1 MSAAT
6 GEGVD
11 TLLSR
16 VTTLLDTVEIEPLI
30 DENDYFVELIDT
42 SNEKDIRYF
51 MDDEVYCVE
60 GDYIDRLLY
69 STNLDD
75 IESLRRFQNALKM
88 SGVFDHLRS
97 QGCVDGDTVRIFDLE
112 FEFYD

>member
-1 MSAAT
+1 
-6 GEGVD
+6 
-11 TLLSR
+11 
-16 VTTLLDTVEIEPLI
+16 
-30 DENDYFVELIDT
+30 
-42 SNEKDIRYF
+42 

-69 STNLDD
+69 STNLQD

-88 SGVFDHLRS
+88 SGVFDHLREM
-97 QGCVDGDTVRIFDLE
+97 GIVDGDTVRIFELE